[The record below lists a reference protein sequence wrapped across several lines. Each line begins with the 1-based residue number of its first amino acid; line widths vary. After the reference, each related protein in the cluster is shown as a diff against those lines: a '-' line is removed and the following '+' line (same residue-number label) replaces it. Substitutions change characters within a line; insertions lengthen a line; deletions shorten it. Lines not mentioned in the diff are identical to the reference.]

1 MEIRMY
7 KQWKERK
14 PENSKEKP
22 RRKKRRL
29 AIVTADSMIK
39 ISNFGKLA
47 QKFTTVICE
56 SVLLWR

>member
-14 PENSKEKP
+14 PENSKENP

-29 AIVTADSMIK
+29 AIVTADSMTK
-39 ISNFGKLA
+39 TSNFGKLA
-47 QKFTTVICE
+47 QKFTTVM
-56 SVLLWR
+56 L